1 MFKLITH
8 ITRQFIR
15 EHPDALFVYG
25 DNMKQTGL
33 GGQAKECR
41 GEPNTLG
48 IPTKWKPNKNPD
60 AYFSD
65 KDYDEVMPTIM
76 VKFNLLEIKLKQGKD
91 VYYPKMGI
99 GTGLAKLPIL
109 APRIHQKIQAEAY
122 RLWEIYGKTK

>member
-1 MFKLITH
+1 MFRLITH

-25 DNMKQTGL
+25 DNMQQRGL

-48 IPTKWKPNKNPD
+48 IPTKWKPTWNPD

-65 KDYDEVMPTIM
+65 KDYDEVVPTIM
-76 VKFNLLEIKLKQGKD
+76 VKFNLLEMKLKQGKD

-99 GTGLAKLPIL
+99 GTGRAELATR
-109 APRIHQKIQAEAY
+109 APRIHQKIHAEAY
-122 RLWEIYGKTK
+122 KLWEMYNE